1 MKVSKTALIFLGV
14 GIFVILVAIL
24 GMTYSQQT
32 QEQSRL
38 NQELSLAQ
46 LRLKEYASQQLSSQ
60 QAELESQLTQL
71 EARLEVVKAG
81 LYQSI
86 QSIEATETLYEVTE
100 TLYEVAETSE
110 VEIVEISSPGLT
122 TEELEGVTLS
132 VLSLAVT
139 VEGDVRDLI
148 DFIDA
153 WTEKYPTGVVELVE
167 ITVLEATDEETE
179 EEETEEEEEEE
190 KFSAIVNL
198 LIYTYEGN

>member
-71 EARLEVVKAG
+71 EARLKVVKDG

-86 QSIEATETLYEVTE
+86 QSIEVTETLYEITE
-100 TLYEVAETSE
+100 TLYEVAETSD
-110 VEIVEISSPGLT
+110 VEIVEISSPGLA
-122 TEELEGVTLS
+122 TEELEGITYS
-132 VLSLAVT
+132 FLSLAVT

-167 ITVLEATDEETE
+167 MTVPLP
-179 EEETEEEEEEE
+179 EEEEELEE
-190 KFSAIVNL
+190 EELEKPSADIRL